1 MPNRVRLLAVRDQ
14 DRVELE
20 RRARSKA
27 EPARVA
33 QRARIVLLS
42 EQGLSGP
49 AIAETVGCTEP
60 TVVLWR
66 KRYAERGLGGL
77 DDAPRP
83 GGPVTV
89 MTPQVQAQVLADTV
103 TPPPEALQA
112 QGVTHWSARRLAD
125 WLAKHRDITVSHDRI
140 AALWRK
146 CGLQPHR
153 SEGFKFSTDPE
164 LDAKIRDVVGLYLD
178 PPEGAVVV
186 CVDEKSQIQAL
197 DRTQPILPMR
207 PGQVERQT
215 YDYKR
220 NGTTTLFAAL
230 EIATGKVVDACKPR
244 HRHQEFLAFLKQ
256 VAHAYPRVQL
266 HLVCDNYATHKHPT
280 VKAWLDKNPRVHL
293 HFTPTSCSWLNLVE
307 CFFSII
313 TRQAIRR
320 GTFASVADL
329 TAAIEAWIDGWNER
343 ARPFTWTKPAD
354 ELLEK
359 IQPAKAKGS
368 GLTVH

>member
-1 MPNRVRLLAVRDQ
+1 MPNRVRVLAVRDG
-14 DRVELE
+14 DRAELE

-42 EQGLSGP
+42 EQGLTGP
-49 AIAETVGCTEP
+49 QIAERVGCTEP
-60 TVVLWR
+60 TVISWR
-66 KRYAERGLGGL
+66 ARYAESGLAGL

-89 MTPQVQAQVLADTV
+89 MTPEVAAQILADTV
-103 TPPPEALQA
+103 TPPPEGLRER
-112 QGVTHWSARRLAD
+112 GVTHWSARRLAQ
-125 WLAKHRDITVSHDRI
+125 WLVRHRGIVVSHDSIVR
-140 AALWRK
+140 LWRRF
-146 CGLQPHR
+146 CLAPHR

-164 LDAKIRDVVGLYLD
+164 LEAKIRDVVGLYLD
-178 PPEGAVVV
+178 PPKGAVVV

-215 YDYKR
+215 HDYVR
-220 NGTTTLFAAL
+220 HGTTTLFAAL
-230 EIATGKVVDACKPR
+230 EVATGKIVDACMPR

-256 VAHAYPRVQL
+256 VAKAHPRVQL
-266 HLVCDNYATHKHPT
+266 HVVADNYATHKHPT
-280 VKAWLDKNPRVHL
+280 VTAWLAKHRRVHL

-307 CFFSII
+307 CFFSIV

-320 GTFASVADL
+320 GTFSSVADL
-329 TAAIEAWIDGWNER
+329 TAAIETYIDGWNET
-343 ARPFTWTKPAD
+343 AEPFTWTTTAD
-354 ELLEK
+354 ELLDK
-359 IQPAKAKGS
+359 INQAKTKTS
-368 GLTVH
+368 TLTVH

>member
-1 MPNRVRLLAVRDQ
+1 MPNRVRVLAVRDQ
-14 DRVELE
+14 DRAELE

-42 EQGLSGP
+42 EQGLTGP
-49 AIAETVGCTEP
+49 EIAERVGCTEP
-60 TVVLWR
+60 TVVMWR
-66 KRYAERGLGGL
+66 RGYAERGLAGL
-77 DDAPRP
+77 QDAPRP
-83 GGPVTV
+83 GGPVRV
-89 MTPQVQAQVLADTV
+89 MTPEVVAQVLADSV
-103 TPPPEALQA
+103 TAPPEALRA

-125 WLAKHRDITVSHDRI
+125 WLARHRGIHASHDSI
-140 AALWRK
+140 AALWRRF
-146 CGLQPHR
+146 CLQPHR

-164 LDAKIRDVVGLYLD
+164 LEAKIRDVVGLYLD

-186 CVDEKSQIQAL
+186 CIDEKSQIQAL

-256 VAHAYPRVQL
+256 VARAYPRVQL
-266 HLVCDNYATHKHPT
+266 HVVCDNYSTHKHAA
-280 VKAWLDKNPRVHL
+280 VKAWLAKNPRVHI

-320 GTFASVADL
+320 GTFTSVTDL
-329 TAAIEAWIDGWNER
+329 TDAVQTYIDGWNER
-343 ARPFTWTKPAD
+343 ATPFTWTKPAD
-354 ELLEK
+354 NLLNK
-359 IQPAKAKGS
+359 ITSAKAKAS